1 MRCSSDSTVSVLSTE
16 RASGAHWF
24 ICKTSDAA
32 HCSRNSEGKLRPE
45 AKRAEILERVRC
57 ATGSSSTT
65 SIGVTLGGGVA
76 NFGAMSFSVLGV
88 GPCQERRRET
98 EPSRKCWSV
107 FGVGEIFML
116 SRRVISR
123 IELVGAP
130 QFDLGAGGEGDV
142 IVGGAGEL
150 LKRSRSLDMAVS
162 CSWWMV
168 AGEYLTAQERKLRA
182 WTMWSLS
189 VTVSW
194 VRYSCRTLT
203 LSENRRSLV
212 APSTTWKQR

>member
-1 MRCSSDSTVSVLSTE
+1 MRTEAE
-16 RASGAHWF
+16 RA
-24 ICKTSDAA
+24 D
-32 HCSRNSEGKLRPE
+32 
-45 AKRAEILERVRC
+45 ILERVRC

-65 SIGVTLGGGVA
+65 SISTTLGGGMA
-76 NFGAMSFSVLGV
+76 TFGAMHFSALGV

-130 QFDLGAGGEGDV
+130 QFDLRAGGEGDV

-168 AGEYLTAQERKLRA
+168 AGEYLTAHERKLSA
-182 WTMWSLS
+182 WTIQSPL
-189 VTVSW
+189 VTVG
-194 VRYSCRTLT
+194 
-203 LSENRRSLV
+203 
-212 APSTTWKQR
+212 